1 MHADGPEAKF
11 APFSLIPRIAVIGLL
26 AASAG
31 FKAEELASG
40 ATGSFPWKQGALV
53 SWELVLALWLAS
65 GVLWQAATRTAMG
78 TFGLFASVSL
88 AMAANGR
95 STCGCMGQVQVSPW
109 LMFTVDASLVVLLAC
124 SPGEPPKLTRGTL
137 AALAAAVVAGLSVV
151 FVHAPGGQKAMLQ
164 DLLPAELRQGTWEV
178 TVVRASCPA
187 CDAHL
192 EQVRRDGDDA
202 PRRRAL
208 LVLGREEPWLRAHH
222 RSFDAHFAAYPPD
235 SLKIPTPTR
244 LLVLDGVVSQLRSP
258 PPTGDQAAG
267 Q

>member
-137 AALAAAVVAGLSVV
+137 AAPPRPWWLACLS
-151 FVHAPGGQKAMLQ
+151 FSCMP
-164 DLLPAELRQGTWEV
+164 R
-178 TVVRASCPA
+178 VVRKQCSRTCCRQSCAKEPGKSRWFAPPA
-187 CDAHL
+187 
-192 EQVRRDGDDA
+192 
-202 PRRRAL
+202 RRAM
-208 LVLGREEPWLRAHH
+208 H
-222 RSFDAHFAAYPPD
+222 
-235 SLKIPTPTR
+235 I
-244 LLVLDGVVSQLRSP
+244 
-258 PPTGDQAAG
+258 
-267 Q
+267 